1 MGLQG
6 SNIGDVNLASVLVID
21 QACESGQLLVSLC
34 RNENEWLSPVGWT
47 SQQKITLL
55 DCRSIGEKTEVE
67 IPAEFAL
74 SLNQG
79 DKLVLKCSE
88 LDLTQS
94 ITWEA
99 SSFENRSIEENKPS
113 AASLTSGLFARFK
126 GVKNEPTLE
135 IKSEAQKRADDAER
149 AAENYKAKMEA
160 ATAAKEEAQRKALE
174 AAREAEA
181 ALKMEAE
188 RIAEMERAA
197 KAFEEAERLK
207 QDELRRVEE
216 ERKVEEARIAEEKRR
231 IEEARKREAEAK
243 IAAERKA
250 ALERFENAL
259 DISQN
264 EETRL
269 SERLN
274 LLEAD
279 AEGFTHRQSDHAVL
293 EAELTE
299 MFERAGARVEKSQQ
313 AHEKIASKL
322 EQYSLKLSNLQSKVE
337 NLDVDHSSLT
347 TQLEQTEADYLTAQ
361 KEAEMA
367 VARAEEKRKLCESVK
382 ADTQDISEQ
391 IDALNE
397 DLDAQTRLVNETI
410 VKSEKSQTK
419 LDSAHAELS
428 ENTFGIET
436 LNQEKENLFNNLQT
450 NRLEIEATRQAIEDT
465 QARQAAHYKAIA
477 HLEAGGDPATVDD
490 VELESELLSSNY
502 EMSEVLEHTSYEHES
517 NKNETKSVF
526 GRVRRSFLREKDPQ
540 LSIDIDDPIL
550 DSPLSDEGPQDTISA
565 EDLHV
570 DEDIQ
575 EGVSL
580 VLDVDTEDEGIEDS
594 QALDAPVIQDHVQA
608 DITSTNRRKT
618 KLWTLGALLGG
629 AAILGGGYF
638 MFQAQQPKVL
648 TVKTSPQQ
656 PKLAVNTPVPTV
668 TPPASLETV
677 IEPVTPE
684 IIERSEVL
692 VKDISSAAV
701 TTDLSSL
708 DIPEFQISNLT
719 HTGFALK
726 NAAIQDVAIK
736 ETPKAARV
744 ETPVKQEAVKK
755 AVVKEQLV
763 KKAAIQKPIVAKTLE
778 PANYPELTTRVQTQ
792 LKAIGFYNGPL
803 NGLQTTETREAIT
816 VFQSVNNL
824 PQDGKIS
831 GNFLTN
837 LKNAEYR
844 HETEQKYTFASQS
857 ITPESSQLDSQENFK
872 DITLDFDSVQAVPT
886 QAVTTSPLSAP
897 NISGDISADTYVTPQ
912 TPVITQEA
920 TAPVITAPET
930 FPVISTPAVLT
941 PAPAPKDVIV
951 EAQITKTPSAEYP
964 RAAAARNYYVDARIV
979 VAYDID
985 ANGAVINASI
995 QSNDHASLRFNK
1007 AFEKAAINAVKRQK
1021 FTPKTVNGAPVI
1033 STGNFKAI
1041 VFKAG

>member
-21 QACESGQLLVSLC
+21 QACESSQLLVSLC
-34 RNENEWLSPVGWT
+34 RNEDEWLSPVGWT

-250 ALERFENAL
+250 
-259 DISQN
+259 
-264 EETRL
+264 
-269 SERLN
+269 
-274 LLEAD
+274 
-279 AEGFTHRQSDHAVL
+279 FTHRQSDHAVL

-299 MFERAGARVEKSQQ
+299 MFERAGARVEKSQK

-436 LNQEKENLFNNLQT
+436 LNQEKEKLFNNLQT

-465 QARQAAHYKAIA
+465 
-477 HLEAGGDPATVDD
+477 
-490 VELESELLSSNY
+490 
-502 EMSEVLEHTSYEHES
+502 
-517 NKNETKSVF
+517 
-526 GRVRRSFLREKDPQ
+526 
-540 LSIDIDDPIL
+540 
-550 DSPLSDEGPQDTISA
+550 
-565 EDLHV
+565 
-570 DEDIQ
+570 
-575 EGVSL
+575 
-580 VLDVDTEDEGIEDS
+580 
-594 QALDAPVIQDHVQA
+594 
-608 DITSTNRRKT
+608 
-618 KLWTLGALLGG
+618 
-629 AAILGGGYF
+629 
-638 MFQAQQPKVL
+638 
-648 TVKTSPQQ
+648 
-656 PKLAVNTPVPTV
+656 
-668 TPPASLETV
+668 
-677 IEPVTPE
+677 
-684 IIERSEVL
+684 
-692 VKDISSAAV
+692 
-701 TTDLSSL
+701 
-708 DIPEFQISNLT
+708 
-719 HTGFALK
+719 
-726 NAAIQDVAIK
+726 
-736 ETPKAARV
+736 
-744 ETPVKQEAVKK
+744 
-755 AVVKEQLV
+755 
-763 KKAAIQKPIVAKTLE
+763 
-778 PANYPELTTRVQTQ
+778 
-792 LKAIGFYNGPL
+792 
-803 NGLQTTETREAIT
+803 
-816 VFQSVNNL
+816 
-824 PQDGKIS
+824 
-831 GNFLTN
+831 
-837 LKNAEYR
+837 
-844 HETEQKYTFASQS
+844 
-857 ITPESSQLDSQENFK
+857 
-872 DITLDFDSVQAVPT
+872 
-886 QAVTTSPLSAP
+886 
-897 NISGDISADTYVTPQ
+897 
-912 TPVITQEA
+912 
-920 TAPVITAPET
+920 
-930 FPVISTPAVLT
+930 
-941 PAPAPKDVIV
+941 
-951 EAQITKTPSAEYP
+951 
-964 RAAAARNYYVDARIV
+964 
-979 VAYDID
+979 
-985 ANGAVINASI
+985 
-995 QSNDHASLRFNK
+995 
-1007 AFEKAAINAVKRQK
+1007 
-1021 FTPKTVNGAPVI
+1021 
-1033 STGNFKAI
+1033 
-1041 VFKAG
+1041 